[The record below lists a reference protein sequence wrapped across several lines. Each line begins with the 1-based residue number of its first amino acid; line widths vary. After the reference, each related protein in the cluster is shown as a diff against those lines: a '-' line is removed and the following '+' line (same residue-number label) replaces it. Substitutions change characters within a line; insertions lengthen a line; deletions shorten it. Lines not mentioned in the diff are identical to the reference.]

1 MRIILIIFE
10 FYLIFLVH
18 KYDKRSEQRNDVICV
33 CIIKREGFRYSMT
46 AAVATWRQRWLISLT
61 AKCFVRDWT
70 VKFFLFSLPLTHT
83 HQFSLLVSTDTI
95 FFFFFAT
102 FVFWDPAG
110 IRLSV
115 KNRLSALQE
124 SLMKRYTI
132 NLTTKN

>member
-95 FFFFFAT
+95 FFFFCNVRFLGPCGHSSLRQKP
-102 FVFWDPAG
+102 FVSSP
-110 IRLSV
+110 REP
-115 KNRLSALQE
+115 NE
-124 SLMKRYTI
+124 TI
-132 NLTTKN
+132 YY